1 MFVRMYVCAFMCV
14 CASVREAELLGS
26 LDYLHVSDVEV
37 GICRGC
43 KAGCSFQGHR
53 DKGAVCDLHA
63 NSVLWVGKQ
72 KAAKICSGWK

>member
-1 MFVRMYVCAFMCV
+1 MYVCAFVCMFVRMYVCAFMCV

-43 KAGCSFQGHR
+43 
-53 DKGAVCDLHA
+53 
-63 NSVLWVGKQ
+63 
-72 KAAKICSGWK
+72 